1 MAGYL
6 GADFDP
12 NQPENSDSVKFGA
25 EWIRDLKRRV
35 KLFGSTLF
43 NLETGT
49 LRDSVV
55 RHASL
60 TDMAGLVAGTYN
72 RVKVNSKGL
81 VYEGATTSEQQT
93 ANLYAATF
101 LPTGKYT
108 IERKDAVA
116 LTGSGVSVDSIFRG
130 VLDYD
135 GTGGSVTPPY
145 DTSYSVQGKYAEFV
159 WSPPAGVRRVKATII
174 GGGGGAF
181 SNTSAN
187 PSNWYGGAGGEFA
200 EAIFNVDGSGVQSLT
215 IIAGSGGQ
223 PASTSIN
230 TSFGDGLPSRV
241 RLSSGV
247 YVDAAGGT
255 KGTTTAGGFVSVGAA
270 AGGLLIVRSPGTAGG
285 LNLGGQSGSNY
296 NGYGRGG
303 VPGGN
308 PLAMDG
314 VVILEWLQ

>member
-81 VYEGATTSEQQT
+81 VYEGASTSEQQT
-93 ANLYAATF
+93 ANLYTAIFQAT
-101 LPTGKYT
+101 GYYT
-108 IERKDAVA
+108 VERKDAVA
-116 LTGSGVSVDSIFRG
+116 LVGGGSVDAIFRG
-130 VLDYD
+130 SLTYD
-135 GTGGSVTPPY
+135 GTSGSTTPPY
-145 DTSYSVQGKYAEFV
+145 DTSYPVQGQYAEFV

-181 SNTSAN
+181 SNTSVN
-187 PSNWYGGAGGEFA
+187 PNTWYGGAGGESA

-215 IIAGSGGQ
+215 MIVGRVGQ
-223 PASTSIN
+223 NASTSTP
-230 TSFGDGLPSRV
+230 TSIGDGLPSRV
-241 RLSSGV
+241 RLSSAV

-255 KGTTTAGGFVSVGAA
+255 KGTSTAGGSVSVGAA
-270 AGGLLIVRSPGTAGG
+270 AGSLLIIRSAGTAGAQTTAG
-285 LNLGGQSGSNY
+285 ESGSNF
-296 NGYGRGG
+296 NSYGRGSS
-303 VPGGN
+303 PGSNLG
-308 PLAMDG
+308 DG